1 MKKMMA
7 LPILFVLSL
16 TACGKKADIVT
27 LEKDTPAYQLG
38 KELSSTLP
46 IIDPD
51 SNRVLLTTNSF
62 HVSAGEVLYL
72 IKSYMG
78 NQTEFLKN
86 MDDQRLKTFI
96 KETTMQLAEK
106 KLLLNAARKSKIK
119 VTSSEMDSIL
129 NLQYQQAGGE
139 EKFIASLNANRIDF
153 EIFKKDM
160 RDRIIIKRYFDG
172 IVEKRSQLT
181 EEQIQKAYQEFLQ
194 DTVVSVRH
202 ILLLTQDMTNEE
214 KNKAHDK
221 MEKIL
226 SRARK
231 GEDFAGLAIEFSEDP
246 GSKEN
251 GGLYENFSRGDMVKP
266 FETASFSVP
275 IGEIS
280 DIVETQYGYHI
291 LKVIDRKKNEK
302 PLEEVRP
309 ELKEKLS
316 GPELRNIIPGHIEEL
331 KKKANLEMLTF

>member
-1 MKKMMA
+1 MKKVMA
-7 LPILFVLSL
+7 LPILLVLSL
-16 TACGKKADIVT
+16 TACGKKPEIVT

-38 KELSSTLP
+38 KELTVSLP
-46 IIDPD
+46 IMDPD

-62 HVSAGEVLYL
+62 HVSAGEVLDL

-78 NQTEFLKN
+78 NQTESLKN
-86 MDDQRLKTFI
+86 MDKQRLTTFI
-96 KETTMQLAEK
+96 KQTTMQLAEK
-106 KLLLNAARKSKIK
+106 KLLLGAARKSKIK

-129 NLQYQQAGGE
+129 NLQYKQAGGE

-153 EIFKKDM
+153 EVFKKDM
-160 RDRIIIKRYFDG
+160 RDRIIITRYF
-172 IVEKRSQLT
+172 EKKSQVT

-202 ILLLTQDMTNEE
+202 ILLLTQNMTNEE
-214 KNKAHDK
+214 KNTAHDK
-221 MEKIL
+221 MVLIL

-231 GEDFAGLAIEFSEDP
+231 GEDFAELAKEFSEDP

-280 DIVETQYGYHI
+280 DIVETQYGYHLI
-291 LKVIDRKKNEK
+291 KVIDRKKNDK
-302 PLEEVRP
+302 PLEDVRS
-309 ELKEKLS
+309 ELEEKLR
-316 GPELRNIIPGHIEEL
+316 GPELRNFIPGHIEEL
-331 KKKANLEMLTF
+331 KKKANFEMIAF